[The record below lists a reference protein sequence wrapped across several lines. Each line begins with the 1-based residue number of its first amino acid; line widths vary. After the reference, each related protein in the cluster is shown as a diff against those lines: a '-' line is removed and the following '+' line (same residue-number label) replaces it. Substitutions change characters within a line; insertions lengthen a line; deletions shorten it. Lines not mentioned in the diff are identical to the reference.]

1 MKALTTITIPEGR
14 LAIQQFQQKF
24 KDLIMSGDVDPLE
37 VDIKLKAVSDAIEAI
52 RKDQEVRYA
61 VMSEASKYIDK
72 TFEMHGAQIT
82 RKLTPAR
89 YDYEACGD
97 PAWTSLNNQINEL
110 YELRKQREKL
120 LQALTA
126 PQSFLDDQTGE
137 VTLVRPP
144 VKEQGETLSVK
155 FI

>member
-1 MKALTTITIPEGR
+1 MKALTTITIPEGKT
-14 LAIQQFQQKF
+14 AIQRFTQSTIG
-24 KDLIMSGDVDPLE
+24 LILSGDVDPLE
-37 VDIKLKAVSDAIEAI
+37 AEVKLKAVAEAIDAI
-52 RKDQEVRYA
+52 RKHGEVRHV
-61 VMSEASKYIDK
+61 VMMEAAKYIDK
-72 TFEMHGAQIT
+72 TFDVYGAQVT

-97 PAWTSLNNQINEL
+97 PVWASLNNQINAL
-110 YELRKQREKL
+110 YDERKQREKL

-144 VKEQGETLSVK
+144 VKEQGETLAIK
-155 FI
+155 FV